1 MGGAA
6 CKHHAAHRY
15 ERNDSTWI
23 QIISRTVPPR
33 IEMWGNITNTLWIW
47 DYTTNFENFIA
58 PWPDYFSL
66 GPNMCAAAPS
76 AAAAAAAATDN
87 RLNSAASFN

>member
-1 MGGAA
+1 MLPTNATTARGFRSS
-6 CKHHAAHRY
+6 HAQFLH
-15 ERNDSTWI
+15 D
-23 QIISRTVPPR
+23 
-33 IEMWGNITNTLWIW
+33 IEIWGNITNTLWIW
-47 DYTTNFENFIA
+47 DYTTDFENFIA

-87 RLNSAASFN
+87 RLKSAASFN

>member
-1 MGGAA
+1 MLPTNATTARGFRSS
-6 CKHHAAHRY
+6 HAQFLH
-15 ERNDSTWI
+15 DI
-23 QIISRTVPPR
+23 

-87 RLNSAASFN
+87 RLKSAASFN